1 MRRPYTRKFVSV
13 LHYAEQ
19 FPGPFDPVD
28 RSQAIPEGNDEDIIV
43 RQVSAACR
51 DWILCNQESWNRL
64 ARHWE
69 IWHAS
74 AAFFDLPLS
83 EKELVMSTDPSE
95 YPFGYERSENL
106 ELAKTGT
113 KSFDDLKETFSLG
126 PSNPASDKM
135 DRHQSALRLLNYP
148 NVTEPTPPGQLR
160 AGAHTDYGAFTILKS
175 GGPGLQVKRDQTSDS
190 WVDVPTFDSE
200 DVFIINLGDMMQRW
214 TNDQWVSTLHRVI
227 VPPFDGQDHRRQ
239 SIAFFVNINGDADVE
254 TLSTCIDD
262 DHPLKYEP
270 VTAGQ
275 YVLSKYL
282 KSMGEEMMH
291 EESATKSSEP

>member
-1 MRRPYTRKFVSV
+1 MMQSNSKPPS
-13 LHYAEQ
+13 
-19 FPGPFDPVD
+19 
-28 RSQAIPEGNDEDIIV
+28 IPLIDLKSFLEGDDEDIVV

-51 DWILCNQESWNRL
+51 
-64 ARHWE
+64 E
-69 IWHAS
+69 IGFFAIRNHGIDSRVIGEMWHAS

-126 PSNPASDKM
+126 PSNPASGVTARRIPHSPIEFESAIKNYYEAMEQLALSLAQAMALGLELPRNHFVDKM

-214 TNDQWVSTLHRVI
+214 TNGKYDGASPCMYICQLI
-227 VPPFDGQDHRRQ
+227 VPMLIPLRNQTSGFLLC
-239 SIAFFVNINGDADVE
+239 IA
-254 TLSTCIDD
+254 
-262 DHPLKYEP
+262 
-270 VTAGQ
+270 
-275 YVLSKYL
+275 
-282 KSMGEEMMH
+282 
-291 EESATKSSEP
+291 